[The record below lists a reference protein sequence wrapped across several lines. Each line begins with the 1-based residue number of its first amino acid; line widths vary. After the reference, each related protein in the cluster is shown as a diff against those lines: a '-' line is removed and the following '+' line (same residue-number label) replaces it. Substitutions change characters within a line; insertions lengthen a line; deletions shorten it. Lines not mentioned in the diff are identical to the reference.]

1 MILTAIDFDVETER
15 KVPAAVGRAFRLKIN
30 PVVDSISLRIPKKS
44 RTDAFHRL
52 NVVAHEQADVEQR
65 YWAVEGVGMVE
76 LRVPGIGAIYRAS
89 RPRAAERVIE
99 LLKVGVEVAAKHDKL
114 FAANIALW
122 RQLIATAREEFDWD
136 LGIARSHRTR
146 RWRAETVLR
155 ITPTRYHYDLVVRDS
170 RTGDTRE
177 RHRIKSTECALPF
190 YEGVGF
196 SKVHWDGQEIA
207 VLTKEGK
214 EVFRVVTKLPA

>member
-1 MILTAIDFDVETER
+1 MILTAIDFDVETRR
-15 KVPAAVGRAFRLKIN
+15 KVPVSVGRAFRLKIN
-30 PVVDSISLRIPKKS
+30 PIVDSIALRIPKKT

-52 NVVAHEQADVEQR
+52 NVVACDELEVEQR
-65 YWAVEGVGMVE
+65 YWAVEGVAMVE

-89 RPRAAERVIE
+89 RPRVVDRTVEV
-99 LLKVGVEVAAKHDKL
+99 LKAGVEIAGRKDRQ
-114 FAANIALW
+114 FARNMNLW
-122 RQLIATAREEFDWD
+122 RRLIATAGEEFDYD
-136 LGIARSHRTR
+136 LDIARSHRTR

-170 RTGDTRE
+170 GSGKTLE

-196 SKVHWDGQEIA
+196 AKVRWDGQEIV
-207 VLTKEGK
+207 VLTKAGT
-214 EVFRVVTKLPA
+214 EVFRVATRLPA